1 MLEKGNEKKVEMS
14 WDWVGKWNR
23 NIGELRVHDCKAK
36 KKKMPLSE
44 RFGSLADCLG
54 LALKLSI
61 AVNSIK

>member
-36 KKKMPLSE
+36 KKKNA
-44 RFGSLADCLG
+44 F
-54 LALKLSI
+54 
-61 AVNSIK
+61 V